1 VSTTDEAAANDPSAT
16 EAEMNKTAIA
26 LTGAA
31 LGAGAM
37 YLLDPTGGRRRRAR
51 VGDAVAHAS
60 HRARAMAG
68 ARARDAG
75 HRMSGLAARTLGRM
89 GRDDTPADD
98 VLVARV
104 RARLGRL
111 VSHPGAIGVT
121 VDQGTVTVTGPV
133 FAAEVDQLIAGLA
146 DVPGVTG
153 VENRLE
159 SHADAEHI
167 PSLQGG
173 GPHLLAAEPPRRVR
187 WTPALGVM
195 AGVTA
200 LALVALSRR
209 VLPAELPMA
218 APGPAGEPQAAS

>member
-1 VSTTDEAAANDPSAT
+1 
-16 EAEMNKTAIA
+16 MNKTAIA

-37 YLLDPTGGRRRRAR
+37 YLLDPAGGRRRRAR

-60 HRARAMAG
+60 HRARTIAAT
-68 ARARDAG
+68 RARDAG
-75 HRMSGLAARTLGRM
+75 HRMSGLAARTLSHVG
-89 GRDDTPADD
+89 GEGTPADD

-121 VDQGTVTVTGPV
+121 AAAGTVTLTGPV
-133 FAAEVDQLIAGLA
+133 FAVEVDQLIAGIA

-153 VENRLE
+153 LENRLE
-159 SHADAEHI
+159 PHADAAHV
-167 PSLQGG
+167 PSLQGV
-173 GPHLLAAEPPRRVR
+173 GPRVLPAEPAPRVR
-187 WTPALGVM
+187 WTPALGLM
-195 AGVTA
+195 AGVTG

-209 VLPAELPMA
+209 ALPAEPSMA
-218 APGPAGEPQAAS
+218 APGLASEPQAVS